1 MNMVTIQ
8 SLKPEALTWDTAW
21 RLFTLR
27 CKALN
32 LSAGTF
38 KNYEQTYT
46 LLLRYLKTADN
57 PLPAE
62 TTVHHLR
69 GAIEAWKAA
78 GRASET
84 LFNRYRNFRTFFGF
98 LHKDGL
104 ILVNPTAGLERPRVE
119 RRLIRPFTL
128 EQFTATLAQIRA
140 GTPLGLRDKAL
151 LLLLAATGLR
161 ISEALG
167 LKIGDLDLANNT
179 AIVMGKG
186 RKERRACWG
195 ETARRALLAWLRV
208 RPDAK
213 AADPVFCNHFG
224 RHLVPEVFSQRVK
237 KYTRKAG
244 IAANRLSCH
253 ALRHFWACQFLKNT
267 GDIITLSRMLGH
279 TTLAMSKRYLNLT
292 DEEVLAKA
300 RQCGSVVDR
309 LDGVPGGIKQVK
321 LRTPR
326 PRF

>member
-1 MNMVTIQ
+1 MNGVTIQ
-8 SLKPEALTWDTAW
+8 SLKPEALTWEMAW

-32 LSAGTF
+32 ITPGTF
-38 KNYEQTYT
+38 KNYAQTYT
-46 LLLRYLKTADN
+46 LLLRYLATVDN
-57 PLPAE
+57 PRPVE
-62 TTVHHLR
+62 VTVHHLR

-104 ILVNPTAGLERPRVE
+104 IIVNPTLALERPRVE
-119 RRLIRPFTL
+119 RRLIRPFTT
-128 EQFTATLAQIRA
+128 EQLAATLVQIRGNA
-140 GTPLGLRDKAL
+140 LGLRDRAL
-151 LLLLAATGLR
+151 LLLLADTGLR

-167 LKIGDLDLANNT
+167 LKIGELDLAGNT

-213 AADPVFCNHFG
+213 DADPVFCNHFG
-224 RHLVPEVFSQRVK
+224 APLVPEVFSQRVK
-237 KYTRKAG
+237 QYTRRAG

-267 GDIITLSRMLGH
+267 GDIITLSRLLGH

-292 DEEVLAKA
+292 DDEVMAKA
-300 RQCGSVVDR
+300 RQCGSVIDR
-309 LDGVPGGIKQVK
+309 LDGIPGGIKRVR

-326 PRF
+326 PRS